1 MVLVSAH
8 DGYPR
13 WLGSG
18 ADFLEVDVRRS
29 KDGTIVLSH
38 DELRQGAV
46 QVTLEEALHSRKAL
60 QLDLKEPGYE
70 VELVRQALQQYRP
83 DALTVTTAN
92 DESIRI
98 VKEHFPQVR
107 AGLTLGERLSSSTVQ
122 RIERCRADFVA
133 VDERYVRW
141 FAPTPR
147 PIWVWTV
154 DDERKLT
161 RYVRDR
167 RIEAVIT
174 NRPQVALRVRSDR
187 A

>member
-1 MVLVSAH
+1 VVLVSAH

-13 WLGSG
+13 WLNSG
-18 ADFLEVDVRRS
+18 ADFLEVDIRRS

-38 DELRQGAV
+38 DDLQPGAV
-46 QVTLEEALHSRKAL
+46 HVTLEEALCSEKAL

-70 VELVRQALQQYRP
+70 LELMRQALETRE
-83 DALTVTTAN
+83 AGRLMVTTAN
-92 DESIRI
+92 DASIRT
-98 VKEHFPQVR
+98 VKVHFPQVR
-107 AGLTLGERLSSSTVQ
+107 AGLTLRERLSSSTVQ
-122 RIERCRADFVA
+122 RIERCLADFIA

-141 FAPTPR
+141 FDPTPR

-161 RYVRDR
+161 RYLTDG

-174 NRPQVALRVRSDR
+174 NRPDVALRVRSDR